1 MKINHTTKLS
11 ENNIQPSLQDSFGRT
26 AKKLRISVTDRC
38 NLRCMYCMP
47 QGNDKWFDRSD
58 ILTYEEIERLVRIFV
73 KLGIEKVR
81 ITGGEPLLRADIEKL
96 VAKLAKIDGLK
107 SISMTTNGLLFSQ
120 KAKQLREAGLTSVNI
135 SLDTFRPDVFKKIS
149 GTEGLE
155 KILKSIKDANKIGLK
170 VKVNTVIIRGQND
183 DEILDFARF
192 ARDTNN
198 LVRFIE
204 FMPLDGTGI
213 WKRDLVVTK
222 KEIMDTISKNT
233 RIELQPIS
241 QNNSEPASIYQFRDG
256 IGMLGF
262 IPSITE
268 PFCGNCDR
276 VRITSDGRFLTCL
289 FENPGNDVKNLM
301 RSTKSD
307 DYILNHILE
316 AMQGK
321 PEGII
326 KLIRS
331 DQLKPKL
338 NLMHT
343 IGG

>member
-1 MKINHTTKLS
+1 MKLRQTEKLS
-11 ENNIQPSLQDSFGRT
+11 ENSKQTGLQDSFGRI

-47 QGNDKWFDRSD
+47 QGNDNWFDRSD

-73 KLGIEKVR
+73 KLGIDKVR
-81 ITGGEPLLRADIEKL
+81 ITGGEPLLRVDIEKL
-96 VAKLAKIDGLK
+96 VSKLASISGLK

-120 KAKQLREAGLTSVNI
+120 KAKQLKEAGLASVNI
-135 SLDTFRPDVFKKIS
+135 SLDTFRPSVFKKIS

-155 KILKSIKDANKIGLK
+155 KVLDSIKVANKVGLK
-170 VKVNTVIIRGQND
+170 VKINTVILRGQND
-183 DEILDFARF
+183 DEVLDFAKF
-192 ARDTNN
+192 ARETGNI
-198 LVRFIE
+198 VRFIE
-204 FMPLDGTGI
+204 FMPLDGSGI

-222 KEIMDTISKNT
+222 KEIIDTINENMM
-233 RIELQPIS
+233 ELKPLS
-241 QNNSEPASIYQFRDG
+241 QNSSEPALLYQFSDG
-256 IGMLGF
+256 IGTVGF

-276 VRITSDGRFLTCL
+276 VRITSDGRFLSCL
-289 FENPGNDVKNLM
+289 FENPGNDIKNLM
-301 RSTKSD
+301 RSGKSD
-307 DYILNHILE
+307 DYISNHILD
-316 AMQGK
+316 AMQNK

-331 DQLKPKL
+331 NQLKPKL

>member
-1 MKINHTTKLS
+1 MKPDQTEKLS
-11 ENNIQPSLQDSFGRT
+11 DSNQVDLQDSFGRI

-58 ILTYEEIERLVRIFV
+58 ILTYEEIERLVRIFA

-96 VAKLAKIDGLK
+96 VEKVARIDGIK
-107 SISMTTNGLLFSQ
+107 STSMTTNGLLFSQ
-120 KAKQLREAGLTSVNI
+120 KAKQLKEAGLTNVNI
-135 SLDTFRPDVFKKIS
+135 SLDTFRSNVFKEIS

-155 KILKSIKDANKIGLK
+155 KVLESIRVANNIGLK
-170 VKVNTVIIRGQND
+170 VKINTVILRGQND
-183 DEILDFARF
+183 GEILDFAKF
-192 ARDTNN
+192 ARETGN

-213 WKRDLVVTK
+213 WKRELVVTK
-222 KEIMDTISKNT
+222 KEIIDTISEKM
-233 RIELQPIS
+233 IKLEPIS
-241 QNNSEPASIYQFRDG
+241 KNNSEPASIYQFSDG
-256 IGMLGF
+256 IGSLGF

-289 FENPGNDVKNLM
+289 FENPGNDIKSLM
-301 RSTKSD
+301 RSGKSD
-307 DYILNHILE
+307 EDISNHLLE
-316 AMQGK
+316 AMQDK

-331 DQLKPKL
+331 NQLKPKL

>member
-1 MKINHTTKLS
+1 MNLNQTTKPS
-11 ENNIQPSLQDSFGRT
+11 EKNKQTDLQDSFGRI

-58 ILTYEEIERLVRIFV
+58 ILTYEEIERLVQIFA
-73 KLGIEKVR
+73 KLGIQKIR
-81 ITGGEPLLRADIEKL
+81 ITGGEPLLRTDIEKL
-96 VAKLAKIDGLK
+96 VVKLAMIDGIK
-107 SISMTTNGLLFSQ
+107 SISMTTNGLLFSE
-120 KAKQLREAGLTSVNI
+120 KARLLKESGLTSVNI
-135 SLDTFRPDVFKKIS
+135 SLDTFRPNVFKEIS

-155 KILKSIKDANKIGLK
+155 KVLESIKVANKVGLK
-170 VKVNTVIIRGQND
+170 VKINTVILRGQND
-183 DEILDFARF
+183 NEVLDFAKF
-192 ARDTNN
+192 ARETGN

-222 KEIMDTISKNT
+222 KEIIDTIS
-233 RIELQPIS
+233 EEMMDLQGIS
-241 QNNSEPASIYQFRDG
+241 QNNSEPASLYQFSDG
-256 IGMLGF
+256 KGTLGF

-289 FENPGNDVKNLM
+289 FENPGKDIKNLI
-301 RSTKSD
+301 RSNESD
-307 DYILNHILE
+307 DAISNHLQE
-316 AMQGK
+316 AMHGK

>member
-1 MKINHTTKLS
+1 MKINHTVKLS
-11 ENNIQPSLQDSFGRT
+11 KNNMQPSLQDSFGRT

-73 KLGIEKVR
+73 KLGIERVR

-96 VAKLAKIDGLK
+96 VAKLAKLEGLK

-120 KAKQLREAGLTSVNI
+120 KAKQLKDAGLTSVNI
-135 SLDTFRPDVFKKIS
+135 SLDTFRPNVFKEIS

-155 KILKSIKDANKIGLK
+155 KVLKSIKDANKIGLK

-192 ARDTNN
+192 ARDTGN

-222 KEIMDTISKNT
+222 KEIMNTISENM
-233 RIELQPIS
+233 RIELQPSS
-241 QNNSEPASIYQFRDG
+241 QNNSEPASIYQFNDG
-256 IGMLGF
+256 VGMLGF

-289 FENPGNDVKNLM
+289 FENPGNDIKNLM

-307 DYILNHILE
+307 DDILNHILE
-316 AMQGK
+316 AMRGK

>member
-1 MKINHTTKLS
+1 LKLRQTEKLS
-11 ENNIQPSLQDSFGRT
+11 ENSKQTGLQDSFGRI

-47 QGNDKWFDRSD
+47 QGNDNWFDRSD

-73 KLGIEKVR
+73 KLGIDKVR
-81 ITGGEPLLRADIEKL
+81 ITGGEPLLRVDIEKL
-96 VAKLAKIDGLK
+96 VSKLASISGLK

-120 KAKQLREAGLTSVNI
+120 KAKQLKEAGLASVNI
-135 SLDTFRPDVFKKIS
+135 SLDTFRPSVFKKIS

-155 KILKSIKDANKIGLK
+155 KVLDSIKVANKVGLK
-170 VKVNTVIIRGQND
+170 VKINTVILRGQND
-183 DEILDFARF
+183 DEVLDFAKF
-192 ARDTNN
+192 ARETGNI
-198 LVRFIE
+198 VRFIE
-204 FMPLDGTGI
+204 FMPLDGSGI

-222 KEIMDTISKNT
+222 KEIIDTINENMM
-233 RIELQPIS
+233 ELKPLS
-241 QNNSEPASIYQFRDG
+241 QNSSEPALLYQFSDG
-256 IGMLGF
+256 IGTVGF

-276 VRITSDGRFLTCL
+276 VRITSDGRFLSCL
-289 FENPGNDVKNLM
+289 FENPGNDIKNLM
-301 RSTKSD
+301 RSGKSD
-307 DYILNHILE
+307 DYISNHILE
-316 AMQGK
+316 AMQNK

-331 DQLKPKL
+331 NQLKPKL

>member
-1 MKINHTTKLS
+1 LKINQTTKLS
-11 ENNIQPSLQDSFGRT
+11 ENSKQTGLQDSFGRI

-73 KLGIEKVR
+73 KLGVEKIR

-96 VAKLAKIDGLK
+96 VVKLARIDGLK
-107 SISMTTNGLLFSQ
+107 STSMTTNGLLFSQ
-120 KAKQLREAGLTSVNI
+120 KAKQLKEAGLTSVNI
-135 SLDTFRPDVFKKIS
+135 SLDTFKPNVFKEIS

-155 KILKSIKDANKIGLK
+155 KVLESIKVANKVGLK
-170 VKVNTVIIRGQND
+170 VKINTVILRGQND
-183 DEILDFARF
+183 SEILDFAKF
-192 ARDTNN
+192 ARETGN

-222 KEIMDTISKNT
+222 KEIIDTISEN
-233 RIELQPIS
+233 IMELKPIS
-241 QNNSEPASIYQFRDG
+241 QNNSEPASIYQFSDE
-256 IGMLGF
+256 IGTVGF

-289 FENPGNDVKNLM
+289 FENPGNDIRNLM
-301 RSTKSD
+301 RSGKSD
-307 DYILNHILE
+307 DYISDHLLE

-326 KLIRS
+326 KLIRF

>member
-1 MKINHTTKLS
+1 MNSDQTAKLS
-11 ENNIQPSLQDSFGRT
+11 DSNQTDLQDSFGRI

-47 QGNDKWFDRSD
+47 QGNVNWFDPSN
-58 ILTYEEIERLVRIFV
+58 ILTFEEIERLVRVFV
-73 KLGIEKVR
+73 TLGIEKVR

-96 VAKLAKIDGLK
+96 VAKLAMIDGLK

-120 KAKQLREAGLTSVNI
+120 KAQKLKEAGLTSVNI
-135 SLDTFRPDVFKKIS
+135 SLDTFRPNVFKEIN
-149 GTEGLE
+149 GIEGLE
-155 KILKSIKDANKIGLK
+155 KVLESIRVASKVKLK
-170 VKVNTVIIRGQND
+170 VKINTVILRGQND
-183 DEILDFARF
+183 KEILDFAKF
-192 ARDTNN
+192 ARETGN
-198 LVRFIE
+198 LIRFIE
-204 FMPLDGTGI
+204 FMPLDGAGI

-222 KEIMDTISKNT
+222 KEIIDTINEK
-233 RIELQPIS
+233 IMELQPIP
-241 QNNSEPASIYQFRDG
+241 QNNSEPASLYKFNDG
-256 IGMLGF
+256 IGTLGF

-289 FENPGNDVKNLM
+289 FENPGNDIKSLM
-301 RSTKSD
+301 RSGKSD
-307 DYILNHILE
+307 EDISNHLLE

-331 DQLKPKL
+331 NQLKPKL

>member
-1 MKINHTTKLS
+1 MKLNQTTKLS
-11 ENNIQPSLQDSFGRT
+11 ENRQTSLQDSFGRI

-58 ILTYEEIERLVRIFV
+58 ILTYEEIERLVQIFA

-81 ITGGEPLLRADIEKL
+81 ITGGEPLLRVDIEKL
-96 VAKLAKIDGLK
+96 IKKVARIDGIE
-107 SISMTTNGLLFSQ
+107 SVNMTTNGLLFSQ
-120 KAKQLREAGLTSVNI
+120 KAKQLKEAGLTSVNI
-135 SLDTFRPDVFKKIS
+135 SLDTFRPNVFKEIS

-155 KILKSIKDANKIGLK
+155 KVLESIKVANNIGLK
-170 VKVNTVIIRGQND
+170 VKINTVILRGQND
-183 DEILDFARF
+183 GEILDFAKF
-192 ARDTNN
+192 ARETGN

-222 KEIMDTISKNT
+222 KEIIDTISEKM
-233 RIELQPIS
+233 IKLEPIS
-241 QNNSEPASIYQFRDG
+241 KNNSEPASIYQFSDG
-256 IGMLGF
+256 IGSLGF

-289 FENPGNDVKNLM
+289 FENPGNDIKNLL
-301 RSTKSD
+301 RSGKSD
-307 DYILNHILE
+307 DDISNYLLE

-331 DQLKPKL
+331 NQLKPKL

>member
-1 MKINHTTKLS
+1 MKINHTIKLS
-11 ENNIQPSLQDSFGRT
+11 KNNMQPSLQDSFGRT

-58 ILTYEEIERLVRIFV
+58 ILTYEEIERLVHIFV
-73 KLGIEKVR
+73 KLGIERVR

-120 KAKQLREAGLTSVNI
+120 KAKQLKDAGLTSVNI
-135 SLDTFRPDVFKKIS
+135 SLDTFRPNVFKEIS
-149 GTEGLE
+149 GTNGLE
-155 KILKSIKDANKIGLK
+155 KVLKSIRDANKIGLK
-170 VKVNTVIIRGQND
+170 VKVNTVIMRGQND

-192 ARDTNN
+192 ARDTGN

-222 KEIMDTISKNT
+222 KEIMNTIRKNIG
-233 RIELQPIS
+233 IELQPIS
-241 QNNSEPASIYQFRDG
+241 QNNSEPASIYQFSDG

-289 FENPGNDVKNLM
+289 FENPGNDIKNLM

-307 DYILNHILE
+307 DDILNHILE

>member
-1 MKINHTTKLS
+1 LKPNQTTNLS
-11 ENNIQPSLQDSFGRT
+11 ENSKQSSLQDSFGRI

-58 ILTYEEIERLVRIFV
+58 ILTYEEIERLVQIFV
-73 KLGIEKVR
+73 KLGIDKVR
-81 ITGGEPLLRADIEKL
+81 ITGGEPLLRVDIEKL

-120 KAKQLREAGLTSVNI
+120 KAIQLKEAGLTSVNI
-135 SLDTFRPDVFKKIS
+135 SLDTFRPNVFKEIS
-149 GTEGLE
+149 GTEGLDKVLE
-155 KILKSIKDANKIGLK
+155 SIKVANKIGLQ
-170 VKVNTVIIRGQND
+170 VKINTVILRGQND
-183 DEILDFARF
+183 DEVLDFAKF
-192 ARDTNN
+192 ARDTGN

-213 WKRDLVVTK
+213 WKRELVVTK
-222 KEIMDTISKNT
+222 KEIIDTLSKKVM
-233 RIELQPIS
+233 ELKPLS
-241 QNNSEPASIYQFRDG
+241 QNSSEPASLYQFSDG
-256 IGMLGF
+256 IGTLGF

-289 FENPGNDVKNLM
+289 FENPGNDIKNLL
-301 RSTKSD
+301 RSDKSD
-307 DYILNHILE
+307 EYISNHILE
-316 AMQGK
+316 AVQGK
-321 PEGII
+321 QEGII

-331 DQLKPKL
+331 NQLKPKL

>member
-1 MKINHTTKLS
+1 MKLRQTEKLS
-11 ENNIQPSLQDSFGRT
+11 ENSKQTGLQDSFGRI

-47 QGNDKWFDRSD
+47 QGNDNWFDRSD

-73 KLGIEKVR
+73 KLGIDKVR
-81 ITGGEPLLRADIEKL
+81 ITGGEPLLRVDIEKL
-96 VAKLAKIDGLK
+96 VSKLASISGLK

-120 KAKQLREAGLTSVNI
+120 KAKQLKEAGLASVNI
-135 SLDTFRPDVFKKIS
+135 SLDTFRPSVFKKIS

-155 KILKSIKDANKIGLK
+155 KVLDSIKVANKVGLK
-170 VKVNTVIIRGQND
+170 VKINTVILRGQND
-183 DEILDFARF
+183 DEVLDFAKF
-192 ARDTNN
+192 ARETGNI
-198 LVRFIE
+198 VRFIE
-204 FMPLDGTGI
+204 FMPLDGSGI

-222 KEIMDTISKNT
+222 KEIIDTINENMM
-233 RIELQPIS
+233 ELKPLS
-241 QNNSEPASIYQFRDG
+241 QNSSEPALLYQFSDG
-256 IGMLGF
+256 IGTVGF

-276 VRITSDGRFLTCL
+276 VRITSDGRFLSCL
-289 FENPGNDVKNLM
+289 FENPGNDIKNLM
-301 RSTKSD
+301 RSGKSD
-307 DYILNHILE
+307 DYISNHILE
-316 AMQGK
+316 AMQNK

-331 DQLKPKL
+331 NQLKPKL

>member
-1 MKINHTTKLS
+1 
-11 ENNIQPSLQDSFGRT
+11 
-26 AKKLRISVTDRC
+26 
-38 NLRCMYCMP
+38 
-47 QGNDKWFDRSD
+47 
-58 ILTYEEIERLVRIFV
+58 LTYEEIERLVQIFV
-73 KLGIEKVR
+73 KLGIDKVR

-96 VAKLAKIDGLK
+96 VAKLASIDGLK

-120 KAKQLREAGLTSVNI
+120 KAKQLKEDGLASVNI
-135 SLDTFRPDVFKKIS
+135 SLDTFRPKVFKEIS

-155 KILKSIKDANKIGLK
+155 KVLESINVANKIGLK
-170 VKVNTVIIRGQND
+170 VKINTVILRGQND
-183 DEILDFARF
+183 DEILDFAKF
-192 ARDTNN
+192 ARETGN

-204 FMPLDGTGI
+204 FMPLDGAGI

-222 KEIMDTISKNT
+222 KEIIDTIREKMMD
-233 RIELQPIS
+233 LQPIS
-241 QNNSEPASIYQFRDG
+241 QNNSEPASIYQFSDG
-256 IGMLGF
+256 IGTLGF

-276 VRITSDGRFLTCL
+276 VRITSDGRFLSCL
-289 FENPGNDVKNLM
+289 FENPGNDIKSLM
-301 RSTKSD
+301 RSGKSD
-307 DYILNHILE
+307 DDISNRLLE
-316 AMQGK
+316 AMQNK

-331 DQLKPKL
+331 NQLKPKL